1 MSQSVWGGA
10 NPHGLGGYPNI
21 QGCSGINPTVGGGTP
36 FLRHPQ
42 DLGGG
47 GNLQIQVHSQPPP
60 HYLGVSLTCRA
71 VLGCPPKKKK
81 GVPDFGVP

>member
-1 MSQSVWGGA
+1 MVWGGTPISKA
-10 NPHGLGGYPNI
+10 ALGLTPLLGGHPI
-21 QGCSGINPTVGGGTP
+21 FETP
-36 FLRHPQ
+36 PRP
-42 DLGGG
+42 GWG